1 MHSVVLIGFRG
12 CGKTTF
18 GREIARQLEQPFV
31 DLDEQIEFVL
41 GESIY
46 EFVDK
51 HGWQKF
57 REVEQKV
64 THDFCRNFSGVVAT
78 GGGTLEN
85 SKNLQ
90 NLKKGGRFVFLN
102 PNFKDIK
109 AYLLKDKTRPRLNL
123 EISHDQEIEQL
134 WTQRRGIYEAIADYE
149 VIPDLKG
156 NVEKEAQKMIEILP
170 KKIFPEIPPKKQIAI
185 LASTNGTVFR
195 GIIEAQKQGRIPNVE
210 FSLFITNQPNC
221 GALEKAKAINI
232 PNIEVIPSSKDLSGE
247 EYDRQIINVLR
258 VHKVSIVLLMGWM
271 RIFSKLFCDQFGK
284 ISYNV
289 HPSLLPK
296 FAGLMGDKIHEQV
309 IEYEEKYSGCTIHRV
324 TEDVDGGEIVLQR
337 RVLLD
342 PEDGVEEVRTKVQ
355 KQEILGFCELL
366 ERR

>member
-51 HGWQKF
+51 YGWQKF

-64 THDFCRNFSGVVAT
+64 THDFCRNFSGVIAT

-90 NLKKGGRFVFLN
+90 NLKKGGRFVFLT
-102 PNFKDIK
+102 PDFKEIK
-109 AYLLKDKTRPRLNL
+109 KYLLKDKTRPRLNL
-123 EISHDQEIEQL
+123 EMTHEQEINQL
-134 WTQRRGIYEAIADYE
+134 WSQRRAIYEAIADYE
-149 VIPDLKG
+149 VSPKLTGDIKEESRKIIDQLPE
-156 NVEKEAQKMIEILP
+156 NV
-170 KKIFPEIPPKKQIAI
+170 FPEVPPKKQIAI
-185 LASTNGTVFR
+185 FASTNGTTFQGVL
-195 GIIEAQKQGRIPNVE
+195 EAQKQGRIPNVE
-210 FSLFITNQPNC
+210 FLLFVTNKKDC
-221 GALEKAKAINI
+221 GALKKAKAIQV
-232 PNIEVIPSSKDLSGE
+232 PNIEIISSVKGLSRE
-247 EYDRQIINVLR
+247 EYDRKIINILR
-258 VHKVSIVLLMGWM
+258 VHKVSLVLAAGWM

-284 ISYNV
+284 TTYNI
-289 HPSLLPK
+289 HPSLLPR
-296 FAGLMGDKIHEQV
+296 FAGLIGDKVHEQV
-309 IEYEEKYSGCTIHRV
+309 LEYEDKYTGCTIHRV
-324 TEDVDGGEIVLQR
+324 TEEVDGGEIVLQR
-337 RVLLD
+337 RVLVGD
-342 PEDGVEEVRTKVQ
+342 DGVVEIRKKVQ
-355 KQEILGFCELL
+355 KQEVLGVCELL